1 MAEKILNTR
10 ILLKY
15 DTLANWE
22 ASTGILRA
30 GEVAIA
36 TVPEGSAGKEVG
48 SVVTPQVLV
57 KVGDG
62 KSTFKQLPY
71 ITAKAGDVYAWAKQ
85 AHPVYISGV
94 NEETGA
100 PIYKNLSDEILAILG
115 DVANLKTFQNG
126 NPQVIANAIKEAKDY
141 TDAEIKKLTHVTVE
155 EDEGKTGNVVTN
167 VTQANGI
174 VTVTKGTLAVS
185 DLEGGQ
191 DVLTDIS
198 NINTEIA
205 KVKTTATENLATAK
219 GYTDTEVKKL
229 ADGAVAANTAAIEV
243 INSKDVTKEGSIAKA
258 VKDAKDYADGQV
270 SNAKTELQGYADKA
284 EEDAVKT
291 AKDYVDAEIAKVT
304 GNGAGSLGDLEKRV
318 AANEAAI
325 GTMPAAGEDGVAPTL
340 VGMIAAAEKA
350 ADDAVKAEAKRASDA
365 ELALDGRL
373 DTVEAFFEAAL
384 EDGDG
389 QQVIDTLKE
398 IQDYIKADET
408 GAAGMLASIKA
419 NTDAIGVINS
429 TDATK
434 EGSLA
439 KVVADAAKDVA
450 DEETRA
456 KGEEARIEGLANAA
470 QGTANQAVQ
479 DAAAAQET
487 ADDALEAIGA
497 KTDAATAETVYGAI
511 AAEKARAE
519 GKEGELNTAITNEVT
534 NREAAV
540 KAINDKIGDGLE
552 GEHTTLIGAINAA
565 NSGVSTNAGEI
576 SGIKKQLA
584 GITGTDGI
592 LGQAKAYTDAEIV
605 KVNNAI
611 TTLSGE
617 VVKTVKGDD
626 VIKASIANNE
636 LTIDF
641 DDTLTFV
648 FNCGT
653 SANLDPAQA

>member
-36 TVPEGSAGKEVG
+36 TVPEGSTGKEVG

-62 KSTFKQLPY
+62 KHTFAKLPY

-126 NPQVIANAIKEAKDY
+126 NAQVIANAIKEAKDY
-141 TDAEIKKLTHVTVE
+141 TDAEIKKLTHVSDGE
-155 EDEGKTGNVVTN
+155 GNVVTN

-174 VTVTKGTLAVS
+174 VTVTKGTLAVG

-191 DVLTDIS
+191 EVLTDIG
-198 NINTEIA
+198 NIKTDIA
-205 KVKTTATENLATAK
+205 GVKTTATENLAEAKGYADQQVNALANGAVKENADAIAEIKDEANGILATAK
-219 GYTDTEVKKL
+219 GYT
-229 ADGAVAANTAAIEV
+229 
-243 INSKDVTKEGSIAKA
+243 
-258 VKDAKDYADGQV
+258 DGQV
-270 SNAKTELQGYADKA
+270 SNAKTELQVYADQAEADALKA
-284 EEDAVKT
+284 
-291 AKDYVDAEIAKVT
+291 AKDYVDAEISAIT
-304 GNGAGSLGDLEKRV
+304 GGETGSLSALEKRV

-325 GTMPAAGEDGVAPTL
+325 GTMPTVGEDEEAPTL

-350 ADDAVKAEAKRASDA
+350 ADDAVKAEKLRAENA

-373 DTVEAFFEAAL
+373 DTVEAFFAAA
-384 EDGDG
+384 EIGGDK
-389 QQVIDTLKE
+389 VIDTLKE

-419 NTDAIGVINS
+419 NTDALGVINS

-439 KVVADAAKDVA
+439 KVVADAAKDV
-450 DEETRA
+450 DNEEIRA

-470 QGTANQAVQ
+470 QGAA
-479 DAAAAQET
+479 DAAQGAVNTLADKVGAVAENKTVVEMIAEAQAAAT
-487 ADDALEAIGA
+487 YDDAEVRGLIGA
-497 KTDAATAETVYGAI
+497 NT
-511 AAEKARAE
+511 
-519 GKEGELNTAITNEVT
+519 TAISNEVT
-534 NREAAV
+534 RATGAE
-540 KAINDKIGDGLE
+540 KAINDKIGAEALTG
-552 GEHTTLIGAINAA
+552 GHTTLIAAINAA
-565 NSGVSTNAGEI
+565 NAGVSTNAGEI

-584 GITGTDGI
+584 GITGDEGI
-592 LGQAKAYTDAEIV
+592 LGQAKAYTDGKIQE
-605 KVNNAI
+605 VNDAI
-611 TTLSGE
+611 TALDGE
-617 VVKTVKGDD
+617 VVKTVEFTNKSGKGEK
-626 VIKASIANNE
+626 VLGGKIENNK
-636 LTIDF
+636 LTVEF

-653 SANLDPAQA
+653 SADLDPAQA